1 MGNGDIV
8 VGSKSP
14 PRKPANVTVKDIAD
28 RAAAARSTAA
38 PDFAEAERHCGAMSQ
53 QRGNSGMLST
63 PQKFVRLVGCR
74 DPKRDSKPRPPGR
87 D

>member
-8 VGSKSP
+8 VGGKPP
-14 PRKPANVTVKDIAD
+14 PRKPANVTVKDLAD
-28 RAAAARSTAA
+28 RVAAAEASGAR
-38 PDFAEAERHCGAMSQ
+38 DLAETERHCGAMSQ

-74 DPKRDSKPRPPGR
+74 DAKARPPGGG
-87 D
+87 

>member
-8 VGSKSP
+8 VGKDSP
-14 PRKPANVTVKDIAD
+14 ERPTKTLIVENLAKRANS
-28 RAAAARSTAA
+28 AAA
-38 PDFAEAERHCGAMSQ
+38 PAEATGAKSEQHCGAMSQ
-53 QRGNSGMLST
+53 QRGDTGAIST

-74 DPKRDSKPRPPGR
+74 DGKARPQGT

>member
-1 MGNGDIV
+1 MAVMGNGDIV
-8 VGSKSP
+8 VGGSPP
-14 PRKPANVTVKDIAD
+14 PRKPANATVQDLAD
-28 RAAAARSTAA
+28 RVAAAKSSGLSDCGET
-38 PDFAEAERHCGAMSQ
+38 ERHCGAMSQ

-74 DPKRDSKPRPPGR
+74 DAKARPTGG

>member
-1 MGNGDIV
+1 MAVMGNGDIV

-14 PRKPANVTVKDIAD
+14 PRNPTDVTVKDLAD
-28 RAAAARSTAA
+28 RVAAAKPAGAS
-38 PDFAEAERHCGAMSQ
+38 DSAETERHCGAMSQ

-74 DPKRDSKPRPPGR
+74 DAKARPTGG

>member
-8 VGSKSP
+8 VGGKPP
-14 PRKPANVTVKDIAD
+14 PRKPSNVSVKDLTD
-28 RAAAARSTAA
+28 RVVAAEASGA
-38 PDFAEAERHCGAMSQ
+38 PDLGETERHCGAMSQ

-74 DPKRDSKPRPPGR
+74 DPKVRPRGGG
-87 D
+87 